1 MGLSDLFLTKE
12 GVWWCFLF
20 LNWTL
25 LALLTLPSL
34 TPPSFTTLFIS
45 KPQNAC
51 RKEKINAK
59 MKRSTSRS
67 LFLPFS
73 REATNAETTLGCH
86 CLYNLWCAY
95 VLLWGAVGNAL
106 KPGWVTF
113 PPSLWQRLSFVF
125 LTPSSRGFLLRKIKL
140 WLRDDSLSSHKL
152 LDGRGRPGGADEI
165 FKTKTCLTS

>member
-12 GVWWCFLF
+12 GVWWCFLFFF

-59 MKRSTSRS
+59 MKRPTSRS

-73 REATNAETTLGCH
+73 REATNAETTLRCH

-95 VLLWGAVGNAL
+95 MLLWGAVGNAL

-125 LTPSSRGFLLRKIKL
+125 LTPSSQGFLLRKKKIMAA
-140 WLRDDSLSSHKL
+140 R
-152 LDGRGRPGGADEI
+152 
-165 FKTKTCLTS
+165 